1 MRELEEMHRASL
13 SKEEEELLYPGGS
26 TDGFSIEIWE
36 FLEILRGNRAAPEI
50 DGWEGMRSLALGDA
64 IYESGLTGEAV
75 LVDDVLDGSRS
86 AFQDPID
93 EHWNLT

>member
-1 MRELEEMHRASL
+1 MHRAAL
-13 SKEEEELLYPGGS
+13 SKDEEEFLFPGGA

-36 FLEILRGNRAAPEI
+36 FLEILRGNRDAPEI

-64 IYESGLTGEAV
+64 IYESGLIGEAV
-75 LVDDVLDGSRS
+75 LVDEVLDGTRS

-93 EHWNLT
+93 AHWGLS